1 MIRINLLGSAEG
13 RTADPDPAWR
23 VWTIALGGPALG
35 VAAVFLMAWW
45 SWALRAEAAEVS
57 RALAAAEAT
66 LGSLAPAVEDM
77 RAAEAQRDAL
87 GGRVGLLEELHA
99 RRQAAVRL
107 LDRLRRD
114 LPDDLWFSELRE
126 EAGRVVV
133 RGHAATLAAVS
144 DYAAALEAAGGFG
157 APVEIADSQRDAGS
171 GGRQIVSFELRMPV
185 PAAAGEGR

>member
-13 RTADPDPAWR
+13 RTADSDPAWR
-23 VWTIALGGPALG
+23 VWTIAFGGPALG

-87 GGRVGLLEELHA
+87 GGRVVLLEELHA

-114 LPDDLWFSELRE
+114 LPDDLWFGELRE

-185 PAAAGEGR
+185 PAAAGGGR